1 MCQGK
6 GSNLSRFLFVKM
18 KNKRKIEICT
28 YLTLKSGSIVHLH
41 NENFYFFQNVIL
53 IVDTIHL
60 IDFRRANEPELVSNE
75 RWHPERNLNE
85 KK

>member
-1 MCQGK
+1 MYILDTEKWVDSSFTQRK
-6 GSNLSRFLFVKM
+6 LLLFLECDF
-18 KNKRKIEICT
+18 NRR
-28 YLTLKSGSIVHLH
+28 Y
-41 NENFYFFQNVIL
+41 
-53 IVDTIHL
+53 TIHL